1 MRGAS
6 EEPPAAAARGE
17 AQHYMENSRGCL
29 LQRRRDVQRG
39 GRKFT
44 EITHVFGESCLAG
57 VVRGDEFGV
66 REYIGFFAEDGLR
79 GFEGN
84 IDDMVDHDE
93 RWLANTLDVSLLGA
107 T

>member
-1 MRGAS
+1 
-6 EEPPAAAARGE
+6 
-17 AQHYMENSRGCL
+17 MESSCGGLR
-29 LQRRRDVQRG
+29 QRRRDVERG

-44 EITHVFGESCLAG
+44 EITHVFGEICPAAFVCS
-57 VVRGDEFGV
+57 DEFGV
-66 REYIGFFAEDGLR
+66 RQYIGFFAEDGLS